1 MGDIIWLYVFT
12 CLCEILCFIDESS
25 SHVELYPECIWRH
38 GNAVSRMN
46 GITGTCHHTAGR
58 GGGRGCGDVQ
68 EEDERAKVEET
79 TREAKC
85 TQDLYLPGGRLSGF
99 PLRRGPPMV
108 AVWEDSV
115 NDCFI
120 WKKTIVSLMSEVR
133 KVFPSMLH
141 YIHPI

>member
-1 MGDIIWLYVFT
+1 MVVRVYVFT
-12 CLCEILCFIDESS
+12 CLCEILCFMDESS

-85 TQDLYLPGGRLSGF
+85 TQDAAEFQIFTCREASLSAGGLQWSQFGNVSFGRRRLYL
-99 PLRRGPPMV
+99 
-108 AVWEDSV
+108 
-115 NDCFI
+115 
-120 WKKTIVSLMSEVR
+120 
-133 KVFPSMLH
+133 
-141 YIHPI
+141 